1 MLNASLLVHLL
12 LAIGTVS
19 LLNVLVDTLNL
30 LKAAVACP
38 LLLVIRPQPVKIILS
53 PSVRPRP
60 GSFLEKKV
68 FHVSVNLSVTKLG
81 LWSLCVPRLAQ
92 GAFFPKKSTL
102 QNVFLRSVTLQ
113 KLENIGI

>member
-19 LLNVLVDTLNL
+19 FLNVLVDTLNL

-92 GAFFPKKSTL
+92 GAFFP
-102 QNVFLRSVTLQ
+102 Q
-113 KLENIGI
+113 KNQLCKMFF